1 MALRWWESGRAS
13 SKPTAEMTDTTLV
26 HLLLVL
32 AAVLLTTRAL
42 SALAE
47 RFGQPAILG
56 ELVGGVL
63 LGASV
68 LGILDPGDLAI
79 HTLAQL
85 GLLVLLFEIG
95 LATDVR
101 ALARVGGTATVIA
114 VVGVVLPFVF
124 GYAAL
129 TAMGIGVVA
138 AVVCAAALTATSIGI
153 STRVLAEMGFLQT
166 VEGRVVLGAAVLD
179 DIIGL
184 VILSVIATFAAGV
197 PITTAGVVWTSAA
210 AFGFVVIML
219 LVGSVVVPPLFQAAK
234 RLRSPTT
241 IAVLGL
247 IVAFSLAALAGLL
260 GSAVIVGAFVAGVL
274 LNGIQQRDD
283 IQGFAAPIGSLLTPI
298 FFASIG
304 ASVDLRAFAEPRT
317 ILITLVLLTAGGIGK
332 VIAAYVPVWFHGNK
346 ALIGAAMLPRGE
358 VELIVAQTGLAIGA
372 LDASLFGAI
381 TLMVLLTTVLAPPVI
396 HGVAKRDPRARD
408 LMPTKLVR

>member
-1 MALRWWESGRAS
+1 V
-13 SKPTAEMTDTTLV
+13 TDTHSFV
-26 HLLLVL
+26 QLLIVL
-32 AAVLLTTRAL
+32 SVVLLTTRAL

-47 RFGQPAILG
+47 KFGQPAILG
-56 ELVGGVL
+56 ELVGGIV

-68 LGILDPGDLAI
+68 LGILDPNDLAI

-85 GLLVLLFEIG
+85 GLLILLFEIG

-101 ALARVGGTATVIA
+101 ALARVGATATVIA

-129 TAMGIGVVA
+129 TAMGIGRLA
-138 AVVCAAALTATSIGI
+138 AIVCAAALTATSIGI
-153 STRVLAEMGFLQT
+153 STRVLAELGFLQT
-166 VEGRVVLGAAVLD
+166 EEGRVVLGAAVLD

-197 PITTAGVVWTSAA
+197 AITTTGIVRTSSV
-210 AFGFVVIML
+210 AFGFVVIAL
-219 LVGSVVVPPLFQAAK
+219 LVGSFVVPPLFRAAK

-247 IVAFSLAALAGLL
+247 IFAFSLAALAGLV
-260 GSAVIVGAFVAGVL
+260 GSAIIVGAFVAGVL
-274 LNGIQQRDD
+274 LNSIPQRDEV
-283 IQGFAAPIGSLLTPI
+283 QGFAAPIGTLLTPI
-298 FFASIG
+298 FFASVG
-304 ASVDLRAFAEPRT
+304 ASVDLRALAEPRT
-317 ILITLVLLTAGGIGK
+317 LMITLVLLVAGGVGK
-332 VIAAYVPVWFHGNK
+332 LIAAYVPVWFKGNK
-346 ALIGAAMLPRGE
+346 ALIGTAMLPRGE

-381 TLMVLLTTVLAPPVI
+381 TLMVLVTTLLSPPLI
-396 HGVAKRDPRARD
+396 QAVARRDPRARE
-408 LMPTKLVR
+408 LMPVKLVR